1 MPFNLLSKTKYIN
14 GLQCPRLI
22 WTQIHEPGII
32 PETDTVTQHIFDQGH
47 LVGELAKKLFPQG
60 IDISAEDF
68 MGNISITKE
77 LLKKRKPLFEAGI
90 LAGKLYSR
98 VDILCP
104 ANEDEWDIVEV
115 KSSTNVKDVHINDVT
130 FQRYCCNQSGLNIRK
145 CSLALINNKYVRD
158 GEIDPEGLFNIH
170 DVSDRAEE
178 ASVGIQD
185 KIDGILEVVSQDEC
199 PEMLIGP
206 HCKDPYECP
215 LTDCWDH
222 LPEHNIFTLYYSG
235 KRAFEMYNS
244 GIVTIGEI
252 PNNYILNEQQRIQ
265 QACVA
270 RGEPYVDRDAIQNF
284 LSSLEYPIYYLD
296 FETIGTA
303 LPLFNG
309 VRPYQNIPFQF
320 SLHVVKDV
328 FSQPEHFSFLTSS
341 TDDPRP
347 DLLDSL
353 RNSIG
358 NEGSIL
364 VYAKGFEEGIL
375 RDLAQSFPAYSD
387 WVVQICD
394 RLVDL
399 LKPFSSFYY
408 YHPSQKGNAS
418 LKRILPLIIGRGYE
432 DLDINDGRIASL
444 SFLSAT
450 FGNMLETEKTEVMKN
465 LEEYCGRD
473 TEGMIWIVDELRN
486 LCGTS
491 GH

>member
-1 MPFNLLSKTKYIN
+1 M
-14 GLQCPRLI
+14 
-22 WTQIHEPGII
+22 
-32 PETDTVTQHIFDQGH
+32 
-47 LVGELAKKLFPQG
+47 
-60 IDISAEDF
+60 
-68 MGNISITKE
+68 
-77 LLKKRKPLFEAGI
+77 
-90 LAGKLYSR
+90 
-98 VDILCP
+98 
-104 ANEDEWDIVEV
+104 
-115 KSSTNVKDVHINDVT
+115 
-130 FQRYCCNQSGLNIRK
+130 
-145 CSLALINNKYVRD
+145 
-158 GEIDPEGLFNIH
+158 
-170 DVSDRAEE
+170 
-178 ASVGIQD
+178 
-185 KIDGILEVVSQDEC
+185 
-199 PEMLIGP
+199 
-206 HCKDPYECP
+206 
-215 LTDCWDH
+215 
-222 LPEHNIFTLYYSG
+222 
-235 KRAFEMYNS
+235 
-244 GIVTIGEI
+244 
-252 PNNYILNEQQRIQ
+252 
-265 QACVA
+265 
-270 RGEPYVDRDAIQNF
+270 
-284 LSSLEYPIYYLD
+284 
-296 FETIGTA
+296 
-303 LPLFNG
+303 
-309 VRPYQNIPFQF
+309 
-320 SLHVVKDV
+320 